1 MTMLREIEDGPGT
14 ALILDDRQAWSD
26 RTLTAAEVES
36 ALRLIPSHGWTAG
49 WTGRRQRAELVLSA
63 MAHLSPEQIA
73 ELAVG
78 QIAVHDSIASITTA
92 TECLEVP
99 NSEETLLCG
108 PCALARWVHALDL
121 AVVFS
126 ERVVAAT
133 IARSAPLHADSPHLC
148 QQPLDIA
155 PPTRRLSLFP
165 GPRDIFV
172 GNARP
177 VGDAPHD
184 PSTDDARST
193 DRRYRQTWNQ

>member
-1 MTMLREIEDGPGT
+1 MTMLRDVEDGPRT
-14 ALILDDRQAWSD
+14 AHSPADRQAWQD
-26 RTLTAAEVES
+26 RSLTAAEVKS

-63 MAHLSPEQIA
+63 MAHLSPQQMA

-78 QIAVHDSIASITTA
+78 QIAVHDNVASITTA

-133 IARSAPLHADSPHLC
+133 IARCAPLHADSPHLC
-148 QQPLDIA
+148 EQPLDIA
-155 PPTRRLSLFP
+155 PPTRLLALFP

-172 GNARP
+172 GNTRSAGHAP
-177 VGDAPHD
+177 DAIGFG
-184 PSTDDARST
+184 
-193 DRRYRQTWNQ
+193 